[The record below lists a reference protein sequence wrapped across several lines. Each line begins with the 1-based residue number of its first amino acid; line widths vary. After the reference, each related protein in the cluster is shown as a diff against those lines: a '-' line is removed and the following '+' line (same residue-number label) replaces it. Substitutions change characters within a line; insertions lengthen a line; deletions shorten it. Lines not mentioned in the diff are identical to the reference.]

1 MLAQFK
7 VCVQD
12 EALKLLAPPSSRCVA
27 LVQEARDLQVV
38 FFFSVLKFVGTEE
51 AVDDAFDHFW
61 RVI

>member
-1 MLAQFK
+1 MLAQFE

-12 EALKLLAPPSSRCVA
+12 EALELLAPPSSCGVA
-27 LVQEARDLQVV
+27 LVQEARDFQVV
-38 FFFSVLKFVGTEE
+38 FFLGILKFVGTEE